1 MGNYFFTC
9 NSVGVPSTYTQ
20 NGYHQPGS
28 QHLQQV
34 QRGLHLVRE
43 EGRDGQEE
51 LQPLRDV
58 PLPAEAVRGRGHQQ
72 GRFGQQRLLLHS
84 DRPGRCHAP
93 GLRLRP
99 HGRRHVEEP
108 RGEGGR
114 QAEDVRSMDL
124 KATGVIT
131 FDEWL
136 KFCQDHILAKTAT
149 MTPHPMID
157 TGNVEQYKT
166 FIKAALGKVAG
177 PEHVELYW
185 YMLEIFTDHD
195 TDKDGIVK
203 QAEFSAMMNEFLA
216 TPKKLGL
223 PCPAEAEYPALFQ
236 KYDPR
241 KDGKM
246 TVDEWMSLATEEV
259 FKKIN

>member
-1 MGNYFFTC
+1 M
-9 NSVGVPSTYTQ
+9 
-20 NGYHQPGS
+20 
-28 QHLQQV
+28 
-34 QRGLHLVRE
+34 GLHGPTISRELSHVSSITSSLVIQLE
-43 EGRDGQEE
+43 FLLLTLKMATTNPALNTFNKSKEDFIWFVKKAVTDKKSYSHSEMYHSLLKLFVDADTNKDGLVSRGSFSTLIDQAAAMPRAYGYAPTDADMWKNQEE
-51 LQPLRDV
+51 K
-58 PLPAEAVRGRGHQQ
+58 EA
-72 GRFGQQRLLLHS
+72 
-84 DRPGRCHAP
+84 A
-93 GLRLRP
+93 
-99 HGRRHVEEP
+99 
-108 RGEGGR
+108 R
-114 QAEDVRSMDL
+114 QKMFDSMDL

-223 PCPAEAEYPALFQ
+223 PCPAE
-236 KYDPR
+236 
-241 KDGKM
+241 
-246 TVDEWMSLATEEV
+246 VS
-259 FKKIN
+259 

>member
-34 QRGLHLVRE
+34 QGGLHLVRQ

-72 GRFGQQRLLLHS
+72 GRAGQQRLLLHS
-84 DRPGRCHAP
+84 DRPGRGYAP
-93 GLRLRP
+93 TDADMWKNK
-99 HGRRHVEEP
+99 EEK
-108 RGEGGR
+108 EAAR
-114 QAEDVRSMDL
+114 QKMFDSMDL

-177 PEHVELYW
+177 PEHVELYR